1 MSVNAR
7 TYVKKEAEELWKGGG
22 EEKKSEELSDTVI
35 YLDLFDAPAQSM
47 TIFLL

>member
-7 TYVKKEAEELWKGGG
+7 TYVKKEDSKLWKGVKK
-22 EEKKSEELSDTVI
+22 EKSEELSDAVI

>member
-1 MSVNAR
+1 MPEHMLR
-7 TYVKKEAEELWKGGG
+7 KKPRSYGKG

>member
-1 MSVNAR
+1 MPEHMLR
-7 TYVKKEAEELWKGGG
+7 KKPRSYGKG
-22 EEKKSEELSDTVI
+22 EKKKKSEELSDTVI

>member
-7 TYVKKEAEELWKGGG
+7 TYVKKEAEELWKG
-22 EEKKSEELSDTVI
+22 EKKKKSEELSDTVI